1 MFNYI
6 RTSNLTPEGLTFE
19 AIQNEVMKSSVNTDA
34 YFINLCD
41 GEPCAEYNNFRYK
54 GDDAKA
60 HSRKQ
65 VDKMKQRGVN
75 VMNYFFGGQYEYSK
89 FLKTYPKNS
98 YMLKNAEEVNSIVKI
113 MNREL
118 LSGASKQN
126 D

>member
-1 MFNYI
+1 
-6 RTSNLTPEGLTFE
+6 
-19 AIQNEVMKSSVNTDA
+19 
-34 YFINLCD
+34 
-41 GEPCAEYNNFRYK
+41 
-54 GDDAKA
+54 
-60 HSRKQ
+60 
-65 VDKMKQRGVN
+65 MKQRGVN